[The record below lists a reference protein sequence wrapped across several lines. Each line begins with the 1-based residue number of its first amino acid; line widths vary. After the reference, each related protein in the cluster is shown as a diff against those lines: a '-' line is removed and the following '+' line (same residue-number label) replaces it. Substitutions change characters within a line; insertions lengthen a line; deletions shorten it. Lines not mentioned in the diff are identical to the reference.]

1 MRDRTMT
8 HASLCT
14 GIGACELAATWMGWE
29 NLFSCEIDEFCNKV
43 LKYHYP
49 NSVHYGNIFEQ
60 DFREWRGRID
70 ILTAGFPCFVAGTP
84 VLTRKGF
91 LPIEDVQV
99 GDEVL
104 TTDRTYHPVEC
115 TMKHDADEIIYLR
128 AQGMF
133 KELKCT
139 PNHPFY
145 VRARKGR
152 KFMLPEYIH
161 ASDLKKGDKIGYPIH
176 EGDDTSFTPAFW
188 ELVGTW
194 LADGW
199 CDNNKRSGRKNSYNH
214 KTIICCGKH
223 NITRL
228 HHVIQRAGYKY
239 TLTEDKSIYKAI
251 ICDEWLC
258 DFLNDFG
265 KYAHGKHL
273 SPQCFILDN
282 ARKKSLLKGW
292 FADGYVCQNGSI
304 KITTVSEKLSLDMAQ
319 IARDVY
325 RCPVSISKK
334 TSKRTCIIDGRV
346 VNERPQFCITISRS
360 DRYGFYENGFVWC
373 NVKSIRKEKESN
385 TVYNLAVNEEH
396 SYNVYGIAV
405 HNCQPFSVAG
415 ARNGAEDDRYLWPEV
430 LRVISEVRPTW
441 FIGENV
447 SGIITMVLPG
457 EETKVGSYTDVCGE
471 SYTMC
476 EKRQRYVI
484 EQIRIDL
491 ASIGYS
497 VQPVVIPA
505 CAVGA
510 PHRRDRV
517 WFLAR
522 RDDVTDTGGAG
533 LQETGTQQ
541 RATGVA
547 GDGIQGITTNP
558 SESGFQE
565 RVDDGKREVAEE
577 TRTREDDGL
586 ERLGGKQITTYS
598 QRVGSDKIHE
608 NLQPEQ
614 PDGPIV
620 DSIGGERDAA
630 DPTEQRLQGNIN
642 SREQT
647 EKGRNDHFREHVT
660 GLGKPTDWRNFPTQS
675 PVRKRYDGIS
685 NNVVRYINQ
694 EVYDAIKEYIR
705 REDLPRVWE
714 AFQEK
719 EIRGKIGRLYEIP
732 EPDILLE
739 ILQRTSKDERPESEQ
754 EMLSCF
760 SKETSERILCYL
772 RKHGTFTS
780 SSLGQKYQE
789 QFTREFG
796 DTMCDLSHEI
806 ALATKKIIDECETTR
821 LRWRQES
828 IKALGNSMVPP
839 LVYEIFLAIEKVEQ
853 IK

>member
-1 MRDRTMT
+1 MV

-29 NLFSCEIDEFCNKV
+29 NAFSCEIDEFCNKV
-43 LKYHYP
+43 LKYHYS

-70 ILTAGFPCFVAGTP
+70 VLTAGFPCFVAGTP

-405 HNCQPFSVAG
+405 HNCQPFSIAG
-415 ARNGAEDDRYLWPEV
+415 ARNGAEDDRYLWNEV
-430 LRVISEVRPTW
+430 FRVINEVRPTW

-447 SGIITMVLPG
+447 GGITTMVLPG
-457 EETKVGSYTDVCGE
+457 EEVKVGSYEDICGE
-471 SYTMC
+471 SYTMY

-491 ASIGYS
+491 ESIGYQ
-497 VQPVVIPA
+497 VQPIIIPA

-517 WFLAR
+517 WFLASNC
-522 RDDVTDTGGAG
+522 TDTGVEDLQRKGEDCIYATGFTANTDDSRLQEKGTEQQTTRTAGSGEQRITPHATEQELQERFNDEGPENAEEAGARMDDRLERYGGKRTAPCPDSNG
-533 LQETGTQQ
+533 LQRCRIKGSDYQEGT
-541 RATGVA
+541 
-547 GDGIQGITTNP
+547 
-558 SESGFQE
+558 ESGNEQS
-565 RVDDGKREVAEE
+565 AEF
-577 TRTREDDGL
+577 
-586 ERLGGKQITTYS
+586 I
-598 QRVGSDKIHE
+598 
-608 NLQPEQ
+608 
-614 PDGPIV
+614 
-620 DSIGGERDAA
+620 
-630 DPTEQRLQGNIN
+630 
-642 SREQT
+642 
-647 EKGRNDHFREHVT
+647 FT
-660 GLGKPTDWRNFPTQS
+660 GWENFPTQS
-675 PVRKRYDGIS
+675 PVCGRDARLPFDVHDLTIS
-685 NNVVRYINQ
+685 YRQ
-694 EVYDAIKEYIR
+694 W
-705 REDLPRVWE
+705 RE
-714 AFQEK
+714 Q
-719 EIRGKIGRLYEIP
+719 
-732 EPDILLE
+732 
-739 ILQRTSKDERPESEQ
+739 
-754 EMLSCF
+754 
-760 SKETSERILCYL
+760 
-772 RKHGTFTS
+772 
-780 SSLGQKYQE
+780 
-789 QFTREFG
+789 
-796 DTMCDLSHEI
+796 
-806 ALATKKIIDECETTR
+806 
-821 LRWRQES
+821 S
-828 IKALGNSMVPP
+828 IKAYGNTMCVK
-839 LVYEIFLAIEKVEQ
+839 VVHEIFKAIQEVEDTYGR
-853 IK
+853 

>member
-1 MRDRTMT
+1 MV

-29 NLFSCEIDEFCNKV
+29 NAFSCEIDEFCNKV

-60 DFREWRGRID
+60 DFRQWRGRVD
-70 ILTAGFPCFVAGTP
+70 VLTAGFPCFVAGTP

-251 ICDEWLC
+251 ICDKWLC

-415 ARNGAEDDRYLWPEV
+415 KRNGAEDDRYLWPEV
-430 LRVISEVRPTW
+430 LRVINEVRPTW

-447 SGIITMVLPG
+447 GGITTMVLPG
-457 EETKVGSYTDVCGE
+457 EEVKVGSYEDICGE
-471 SYTMC
+471 SYTMY

-491 ASIGYS
+491 ESIGYQ
-497 VQPVVIPA
+497 VQPIIIPA

-517 WFLAR
+517 WFIANR
-522 RDDVTDTGGAG
+522 ADTGVEGLQREGEDCIYAIRYATHATEAG
-533 LQETGTQQ
+533 LQE
-541 RATGVA
+541 RL
-547 GDGIQGITTNP
+547 
-558 SESGFQE
+558 
-565 RVDDGKREVAEE
+565 DDGKQEDTEE
-577 TRTREDDGL
+577 IGAGLDDIL
-586 ERLGGKQITTYS
+586 ERHGGKRTITDPNGERCNY
-598 QRVGSDKIHE
+598 GSDNRE
-608 NLQPEQ
+608 ERR
-614 PDGPIV
+614 V
-620 DSIGGERDAA
+620 RGERERDV
-630 DPTEQRLQGNIN
+630 TEDKPKWDERERGVGEDGTVITNTDSKGLSTISFPHGVEKKERGNEDGCPVQHTCN
-642 SREQT
+642 HRETHETNRWQ
-647 EKGRNDHFREHVT
+647 
-660 GLGKPTDWRNFPTQS
+660 NFPTQS
-675 PVRKRYDGIS
+675 PLCGRDDGFPFNVHDLTIS
-685 NNVVRYINQ
+685 YGQ
-694 EVYDAIKEYIR
+694 W
-705 REDLPRVWE
+705 RE
-714 AFQEK
+714 K
-719 EIRGKIGRLYEIP
+719 
-732 EPDILLE
+732 
-739 ILQRTSKDERPESEQ
+739 
-754 EMLSCF
+754 
-760 SKETSERILCYL
+760 
-772 RKHGTFTS
+772 
-780 SSLGQKYQE
+780 
-789 QFTREFG
+789 
-796 DTMCDLSHEI
+796 
-806 ALATKKIIDECETTR
+806 
-821 LRWRQES
+821 S
-828 IKALGNSMVPP
+828 IKAYGNTMCVP
-839 LVYEIFLAIEKVEQ
+839 VVHEIFKAIQEVEDTL
-853 IK
+853 KT

>member
-1 MRDRTMT
+1 MCKILNNMI

-14 GIGACELAATWMGWE
+14 GIGACELAATWMGWK
-29 NLFSCEIDEFCNKV
+29 NAFSCEIDEFCNKV
-43 LKYHYP
+43 LSYHYP
-49 NSVHYGNIFEQ
+49 NTTHYGNIFEQ
-60 DFREWRGRID
+60 DFREWRGKID
-70 ILTAGFPCFVAGTP
+70 VLTAGFPCFVAGTP

-194 LADGW
+194 IADGW

-273 SPQCFILDN
+273 STQCFILDN
-282 ARKKSLLKGW
+282 TRKKSLLKGW
-292 FADGYVCQNGSI
+292 FSDGYVCQNGSI

-373 NVKSIRKEKESN
+373 NVKRIRKEKESN

-405 HNCQPFSVAG
+405 HNCQPFSCAG
-415 ARNGAEDDRYLWPEV
+415 KRNGSEDDRYLWNEV
-430 LRVISEVRPTW
+430 FRVIDEVRPTW

-447 SGIITMVLPG
+447 AGITTMVLPG
-457 EETKVGSYTDVCGE
+457 EEVKVGSYSDICGE
-471 SYTMC
+471 SYSMY

-484 EQIRIDL
+484 DQIRLDL
-491 ASIGYS
+491 ESIGYT

-505 CAVGA
+505 CAIGA

-522 RDDVTDTGGAG
+522 KNDTPNPDRE
-533 LQETGTQQ
+533 LQEW
-541 RATGVA
+541 R
-547 GDGIQGITTNP
+547 NK
-558 SESGFQE
+558 QE
-565 RVDDGKREVAEE
+565 R
-577 TRTREDDGL
+577 
-586 ERLGGKQITTYS
+586 ERRDTENI
-598 QRVGSDKIHE
+598 RVKPS
-608 NLQPEQ
+608 
-614 PDGPIV
+614 
-620 DSIGGERDAA
+620 
-630 DPTEQRLQGNIN
+630 
-642 SREQT
+642 
-647 EKGRNDHFREHVT
+647 F
-660 GLGKPTDWRNFPTQS
+660 GKPTWQKFPTTE
-675 PVRKRYDGIS
+675 P
-685 NNVVRYINQ
+685 
-694 EVYDAIKEYIR
+694 AIR
-705 REDLPRVWE
+705 R
-714 AFQEK
+714 
-719 EIRGKIGRLYEIP
+719 
-732 EPDILLE
+732 
-739 ILQRTSKDERPESEQ
+739 
-754 EMLSCF
+754 
-760 SKETSERILCYL
+760 
-772 RKHGTFTS
+772 
-780 SSLGQKYQE
+780 
-789 QFTREFG
+789 
-796 DTMCDLSHEI
+796 
-806 ALATKKIIDECETTR
+806 
-821 LRWRQES
+821 
-828 IKALGNSMVPP
+828 
-839 LVYEIFLAIEKVEQ
+839 
-853 IK
+853 

>member
-1 MRDRTMT
+1 MV

-29 NLFSCEIDEFCNKV
+29 NAFSCEIDEFCNKV
-43 LKYHYP
+43 LKYHYS

-70 ILTAGFPCFVAGTP
+70 VLTAGFPCFVAGTP

-405 HNCQPFSVAG
+405 HNCQPFSIAG
-415 ARNGAEDDRYLWPEV
+415 ARNGAEDDRYLWNEV
-430 LRVISEVRPTW
+430 FRVINEVRPTW

-447 SGIITMVLPG
+447 GGITTMVLPG
-457 EETKVGSYTDVCGE
+457 EEVKVGSYEDICGE
-471 SYTMC
+471 SYTMY

-491 ASIGYS
+491 ESIGYQ
-497 VQPVVIPA
+497 VQPIIIPA

-517 WFLAR
+517 WFLASNC
-522 RDDVTDTGGAG
+522 TDTGVEDLQREWKDCIHATRFTANTDDSR
-533 LQETGTQQ
+533 LQETRTEQQTTRTTGSGEQRVATHATEQELQERFNDEGPENAEEAGARMDDRLERYGGKRTAPCPDSNGLQRCRIKGSDYQEGT
-541 RATGVA
+541 
-547 GDGIQGITTNP
+547 
-558 SESGFQE
+558 ESGNEQS
-565 RVDDGKREVAEE
+565 AEF
-577 TRTREDDGL
+577 
-586 ERLGGKQITTYS
+586 I
-598 QRVGSDKIHE
+598 
-608 NLQPEQ
+608 
-614 PDGPIV
+614 
-620 DSIGGERDAA
+620 
-630 DPTEQRLQGNIN
+630 
-642 SREQT
+642 
-647 EKGRNDHFREHVT
+647 FT
-660 GLGKPTDWRNFPTQS
+660 GWENFPTQS
-675 PVRKRYDGIS
+675 PVCGRDARLPFDVHDLTIS
-685 NNVVRYINQ
+685 YRQ
-694 EVYDAIKEYIR
+694 W
-705 REDLPRVWE
+705 RE
-714 AFQEK
+714 Q
-719 EIRGKIGRLYEIP
+719 
-732 EPDILLE
+732 
-739 ILQRTSKDERPESEQ
+739 
-754 EMLSCF
+754 
-760 SKETSERILCYL
+760 
-772 RKHGTFTS
+772 
-780 SSLGQKYQE
+780 
-789 QFTREFG
+789 
-796 DTMCDLSHEI
+796 
-806 ALATKKIIDECETTR
+806 
-821 LRWRQES
+821 S
-828 IKALGNSMVPP
+828 IKAYGNTMCVK
-839 LVYEIFLAIEKVEQ
+839 VVHEIFKAIQEVEDTYGR
-853 IK
+853 

>member
-1 MRDRTMT
+1 MV

-14 GIGACELAATWMGWE
+14 GIGACELAATWMGWT
-29 NLFSCEIDEFCNKV
+29 NAFSCEIDEFCNKV

-70 ILTAGFPCFVAGTP
+70 VLTAGFPCFVAGTP

-415 ARNGAEDDRYLWPEV
+415 ARNGAEDDRYLWDEV
-430 LRVISEVRPTW
+430 FRVINEVRPTW

-447 SGIITMVLPG
+447 GGITTMVLPG
-457 EETKVGSYTDVCGE
+457 EEIKVGSYEDICGE
-471 SYTMC
+471 SYTMY

-491 ASIGYS
+491 ESIGYQ
-497 VQPVVIPA
+497 VQPIIIPA

-517 WFLAR
+517 WFLASNCA
-522 RDDVTDTGGAG
+522 DTGVEG
-533 LQETGTQQ
+533 LQRKGEDCIY
-541 RATGVA
+541 ATGFTANTDDSRLQEKGTEQQTTRTA
-547 GDGIQGITTNP
+547 GSGEQRITPHAT
-558 SESGFQE
+558 EQELQE
-565 RVDDGKREVAEE
+565 RFNDEGPENAEEAGARMDDRLERYGGKRTAPCP
-577 TRTREDDGL
+577 DSNGL
-586 ERLGGKQITTYS
+586 
-598 QRVGSDKIHE
+598 QRCRIKGSDYQERKE
-608 NLQPEQ
+608 SRNEQ
-614 PDGPIV
+614 SSELLFTGW
-620 DSIGGERDAA
+620 
-630 DPTEQRLQGNIN
+630 
-642 SREQT
+642 
-647 EKGRNDHFREHVT
+647 EK
-660 GLGKPTDWRNFPTQS
+660 FPTQS
-675 PVRKRYDGIS
+675 PVCGR
-685 NNVVRYINQ
+685 
-694 EVYDAIKEYIR
+694 DARLPFDVHDLTIPYGQW
-705 REDLPRVWE
+705 RE
-714 AFQEK
+714 Q
-719 EIRGKIGRLYEIP
+719 
-732 EPDILLE
+732 
-739 ILQRTSKDERPESEQ
+739 
-754 EMLSCF
+754 
-760 SKETSERILCYL
+760 
-772 RKHGTFTS
+772 
-780 SSLGQKYQE
+780 
-789 QFTREFG
+789 
-796 DTMCDLSHEI
+796 
-806 ALATKKIIDECETTR
+806 
-821 LRWRQES
+821 S
-828 IKALGNSMVPP
+828 IKAYGNTMCVK
-839 LVYEIFLAIEKVEQ
+839 VVHEIFKAIQEVEDTYGR
-853 IK
+853 

>member
-1 MRDRTMT
+1 MI

-14 GIGACELAATWMGWE
+14 GIGACELAATWMGWT
-29 NLFSCEIDEFCNKV
+29 NAFSCEIDEFCNKL

-70 ILTAGFPCFVAGTP
+70 VLTAGFPCFVAGTP

-405 HNCQPFSVAG
+405 HNCQPFSIAG
-415 ARNGAEDDRYLWPEV
+415 ARNGAEDDRYLWDEV
-430 LRVISEVRPTW
+430 FRVINEVRPTW

-447 SGIITMVLPG
+447 GGITTMVLPG
-457 EETKVGSYTDVCGE
+457 EETKVGSYEDICGD
-471 SYTMC
+471 SYTMY

-491 ASIGYS
+491 ESIGYQ
-497 VQPVVIPA
+497 VQPIIIPA

-517 WFLAR
+517 WFIANP
-522 RDDVTDTGGAG
+522 DSTG
-533 LQETGTQQ
+533 LQETWTEQQ
-541 RATGVA
+541 STRIA
-547 GDGIQGITTNP
+547 G
-558 SESGFQE
+558 SG
-565 RVDDGKREVAEE
+565 
-577 TRTREDDGL
+577 
-586 ERLGGKQITTYS
+586 
-598 QRVGSDKIHE
+598 
-608 NLQPEQ
+608 LQ
-614 PDGPIV
+614 
-620 DSIGGERDAA
+620 RDAA
-630 DPTEQRLQGNIN
+630 DPNGERCNYGSDNRGERRVRGERERDVTEDKPKWDERERGVSEDGTVITNHDSNGRQGCGIMGSDYQEGKE
-642 SREQT
+642 SRNKQSAELLFAGW
-647 EKGRNDHFREHVT
+647 E
-660 GLGKPTDWRNFPTQS
+660 NFPTQS
-675 PVRKRYDGIS
+675 PVCGRDARLPFDVHDLTIS
-685 NNVVRYINQ
+685 YRQ
-694 EVYDAIKEYIR
+694 W
-705 REDLPRVWE
+705 RE
-714 AFQEK
+714 Q
-719 EIRGKIGRLYEIP
+719 
-732 EPDILLE
+732 
-739 ILQRTSKDERPESEQ
+739 
-754 EMLSCF
+754 
-760 SKETSERILCYL
+760 
-772 RKHGTFTS
+772 
-780 SSLGQKYQE
+780 
-789 QFTREFG
+789 
-796 DTMCDLSHEI
+796 
-806 ALATKKIIDECETTR
+806 
-821 LRWRQES
+821 S
-828 IKALGNSMVPP
+828 IKAYGNTMCVPV
-839 LVYEIFLAIEKVEQ
+839 VYEIFKTIEQVEETF
-853 IK
+853 K

>member
-1 MRDRTMT
+1 MV

-29 NLFSCEIDEFCNKV
+29 NAFSCEIDEFCNKV
-43 LKYHYP
+43 LKYHYS

-70 ILTAGFPCFVAGTP
+70 VLTAGFPCFVAGTP

-405 HNCQPFSVAG
+405 HNCQPFSIAG
-415 ARNGAEDDRYLWPEV
+415 ARNGAEDDRYLWNEV
-430 LRVISEVRPTW
+430 FRVINEVRPTW

-447 SGIITMVLPG
+447 GGITTMVLPG
-457 EETKVGSYTDVCGE
+457 EEVKVGSYEDIYGE
-471 SYTMC
+471 SYTMY

-491 ASIGYS
+491 ESIGYQ
-497 VQPVVIPA
+497 VQPIIIPA

-517 WFLAR
+517 WFLASNC
-522 RDDVTDTGGAG
+522 TDTGVEDLQREWKDCIHATRFTANTDDSR
-533 LQETGTQQ
+533 LQETRTEQQTTRTTGSGEQRVATHATEQELQERFNDEGPENAEEAGARMDDRLERYGGDSNGLQRCRIKGSDYQEGT
-541 RATGVA
+541 
-547 GDGIQGITTNP
+547 
-558 SESGFQE
+558 ESGNEQS
-565 RVDDGKREVAEE
+565 AEF
-577 TRTREDDGL
+577 
-586 ERLGGKQITTYS
+586 I
-598 QRVGSDKIHE
+598 
-608 NLQPEQ
+608 
-614 PDGPIV
+614 
-620 DSIGGERDAA
+620 
-630 DPTEQRLQGNIN
+630 
-642 SREQT
+642 
-647 EKGRNDHFREHVT
+647 FT
-660 GLGKPTDWRNFPTQS
+660 GWENFPTQS
-675 PVRKRYDGIS
+675 PVCGRDARLPFDVHDLTIS
-685 NNVVRYINQ
+685 YRQ
-694 EVYDAIKEYIR
+694 W
-705 REDLPRVWE
+705 RE
-714 AFQEK
+714 Q
-719 EIRGKIGRLYEIP
+719 
-732 EPDILLE
+732 
-739 ILQRTSKDERPESEQ
+739 
-754 EMLSCF
+754 
-760 SKETSERILCYL
+760 
-772 RKHGTFTS
+772 
-780 SSLGQKYQE
+780 
-789 QFTREFG
+789 
-796 DTMCDLSHEI
+796 
-806 ALATKKIIDECETTR
+806 
-821 LRWRQES
+821 S
-828 IKALGNSMVPP
+828 IKAYGNTMCVK
-839 LVYEIFLAIEKVEQ
+839 VVHEIFKAIQEVEDTYGR
-853 IK
+853 

>member
-1 MRDRTMT
+1 MV

-14 GIGACELAATWMGWE
+14 GIGACELAATWMGWT
-29 NLFSCEIDEFCNKV
+29 NAFSCEIDEFCNKV

-70 ILTAGFPCFVAGTP
+70 VLTAGFPCFVAGTP

-405 HNCQPFSVAG
+405 HNCQPFSIAG
-415 ARNGAEDDRYLWPEV
+415 ARNGAEDDRYLWDEV
-430 LRVISEVRPTW
+430 FRVINEVRPTW

-447 SGIITMVLPG
+447 GGITTMVLPG
-457 EETKVGSYTDVCGE
+457 EEIKVGSYEDICGE
-471 SYTMC
+471 SYTMY

-491 ASIGYS
+491 ESIGYQ
-497 VQPVVIPA
+497 VQPIIIPA

-517 WFLAR
+517 WFLASNCA
-522 RDDVTDTGGAG
+522 DTGVEG
-533 LQETGTQQ
+533 LQRKGEDCIY
-541 RATGVA
+541 ATGFTANTDDSRLQEKGTEQQTTRTA
-547 GDGIQGITTNP
+547 GSGEQRITPHAT
-558 SESGFQE
+558 EQELQE
-565 RVDDGKREVAEE
+565 RFNDEGPENAEEAGARMDDRLERYGGKRTAPCP
-577 TRTREDDGL
+577 DSNGL
-586 ERLGGKQITTYS
+586 
-598 QRVGSDKIHE
+598 QRCRIKGSDYQERKE
-608 NLQPEQ
+608 SRNEQ
-614 PDGPIV
+614 SSELLFTGW
-620 DSIGGERDAA
+620 
-630 DPTEQRLQGNIN
+630 
-642 SREQT
+642 
-647 EKGRNDHFREHVT
+647 EK
-660 GLGKPTDWRNFPTQS
+660 FPTQS
-675 PVRKRYDGIS
+675 PVCGR
-685 NNVVRYINQ
+685 
-694 EVYDAIKEYIR
+694 DARLPFDVHDLTIPYGQW
-705 REDLPRVWE
+705 RE
-714 AFQEK
+714 Q
-719 EIRGKIGRLYEIP
+719 
-732 EPDILLE
+732 
-739 ILQRTSKDERPESEQ
+739 
-754 EMLSCF
+754 
-760 SKETSERILCYL
+760 
-772 RKHGTFTS
+772 
-780 SSLGQKYQE
+780 
-789 QFTREFG
+789 
-796 DTMCDLSHEI
+796 
-806 ALATKKIIDECETTR
+806 
-821 LRWRQES
+821 S
-828 IKALGNSMVPP
+828 IKAYGNTMCVK
-839 LVYEIFLAIEKVEQ
+839 VVHEIFKAIQEVEDTYGR
-853 IK
+853 